1 MEGHVNIHRTIMDW
15 RWYTTPNMHHLFE
28 HLIMRANFK
37 EGAWHGTT
45 IKRGEL
51 ITSRAKL
58 SRETGLSEKQIRLGL
73 ERLKKTGEIIIEST
87 NNYSLITICNY
98 DRYQGASFLK
108 GQRGATSRP
117 TEGLNRATIEERDK
131 GIRTKIDSSLHSESS
146 SSATTSDD
154 SEINFLA
161 FMDFF
166 NRTMQENGAQIPTI
180 TDMTSKRQQAVRAR
194 AKEHSKEALRKAVI
208 NAATAP
214 FLNGAG
220 DKAWVADFNWIFRPV
235 NFIKVLEGSYNH
247 AVVNQNPISHG
258 TENNNGYRSREDML
272 KGTVQVMSELITE
285 GRQPKKPLPV
295 V

>member
-1 MEGHVNIHRTIMDW
+1 MEGYVNVHRTIMDW
-15 RWYTTPNMHHLFE
+15 GWYTVPNMHHLFE
-28 HLIMRANFK
+28 HLILRANFK
-37 EGAWHGTT
+37 ERIWHGQT
-45 IKRGEL
+45 IKRGQL
-51 ITSRAKL
+51 ITSRSEL
-58 SRETGLSEKQIRLGL
+58 SRETGLSEKVIRLGL
-73 ERLKKTGEIIIEST
+73 ERLKKTGEIIMET
-87 NNYSLITICNY
+87 TKRYTLITVCNY
-98 DRYQGASFLK
+98 DRYQGGSTK
-108 GQRGATSRP
+108 EGQQKTNIGPAIGQEKTIKEESNKINI
-117 TEGLNRATIEERDK
+117 EGGTYVPLSS
-131 GIRTKIDSSLHSESS
+131 TKS
-146 SSATTSDD
+146 TTPKNDD
-154 SEINFLA
+154 INFLA

-194 AKEHSKEALRKAVI
+194 AKEHGKEALRKAVI

-247 AVVNQNPISHG
+247 AVVNQNSISHG
-258 TENNNGYRSREDML
+258 TDNNNGYRSREDML